1 VVWKGG
7 KSTVVRAMLA
17 TAFTILIVSTPCG
30 VAYAGVLTMGER
42 GVWETYSSPSV
53 RTFPH
58 VVLITLDG
66 ASKLWVDR
74 LIVNNTLPTL
84 ASLKAEGVELAV
96 RIVDH
101 QTVTDAGLACIESG
115 YGPGITGVDQNYFA
129 STTKKSVPDGLTTG
143 ERIKETYPTWK
154 VGLVMPWTQ
163 GRVNVT
169 SSVDSTLW
177 NQKGE
182 TDYWFAS
189 ENVTWSLSDPDV
201 RRNSLDFFS
210 ALLTAGFVSSK
221 VAEFISANKGDSF
234 YIRAHFVEP
243 DHAGHANSEAVS
255 GRITPEYRE
264 ALVACDRALKTIVD
278 ALEDAGI
285 YDDTVILVTTDHGFF
300 QGSHSGSPYPFGE
313 DDVTTVWLV
322 SNRAE
327 VRNPLGWILQ
337 NDISPTCLALAGADP
352 DSFTPAYSQT
362 SHALAAWVPNETLRE
377 VTPPSIASVN
387 YPSQTSVGE
396 SLSLTVTVTDASGV
410 YSVIL
415 MYNYSTV
422 GWRGLTLTKL
432 NGTAFSGSVGPF
444 NQEFTVYWYVKAVD
458 GSISGNVAYYP
469 ADAKPVATPV
479 RGAVP
484 YWTLLPVAALV
495 VAAVGSL
502 LYLRRRKFGARRTGL
517 EGHASPA

>member
-1 VVWKGG
+1 
-7 KSTVVRAMLA
+7 L
-17 TAFTILIVSTPCG
+17 
-30 VAYAGVLTMGER
+30 
-42 GVWETYSSPSV
+42 SPSV

-58 VVLITLDG
+58 IVLITYDG
-66 ASKLWVDR
+66 ASKTWVDR
-74 LIVNNTLPTL
+74 LIANGSLPNL
-84 ASLKAEGVELAV
+84 AALKVEGVELAV

-115 YGPGITGVDQNYFA
+115 YGPDITGVDRNYFG
-129 STTKKSVPDGLTTG
+129 STTKKSIPDGLATG
-143 ERIKETYPTWK
+143 ERIKKAAPSWK

-163 GRVNVT
+163 GQVNVT
-169 SSVDSTLW
+169 TNVDSTFW

-182 TDYWFAS
+182 TDYWFSS

-201 RRNSLDFFS
+201 RRNSLDFYS

-255 GRITPEYRE
+255 GRITPAYRE
-264 ALVACDRALKTIVD
+264 ALVACDRALKTVVD
-278 ALEDAGI
+278 ALKDAGI
-285 YDDTVILVTTDHGFF
+285 YDDTVIIVTTDHGFY
-300 QGSHSGSPYPFGE
+300 QGGHSESPYPFGA

-327 VRNPLGWILQ
+327 IRNPLGWILQ

-362 SHALAAWVPNETLRE
+362 SNALAAWVPNETIRE
-377 VTPPSIASVN
+377 VTPPSIVSVN
-387 YPSQTSVGE
+387 YPGQISVGE
-396 SLSLTVTVTDASGV
+396 SLSLTVIVTDTSGIN
-410 YSVIL
+410 SVIF

-432 NGTAFSGSVGPF
+432 NSTAFSGSVGPF

-458 GSISGNVAYYP
+458 NSISGNIAYYP

-479 RGAVP
+479 RGVVP
-484 YWTLLPVAALV
+484 YWTLLPVAAVV

-502 LYLRRRKFGARRTGL
+502 LCLRRRKLGARRTGL